1 MSFDMKDKM
10 LKGFREIDR
19 SKITSLNLGQEKTK
33 KKEQKSLPE
42 LTDEQV
48 QKRTNEQVQRRTKK
62 GVNGEEVDLGDAGDQ
77 PIKVLLAE
85 LWTEKVDPK
94 GWMLSEKLDG
104 MRMVWTGEQMFT
116 RNGNVIFFPPF
127 FVKGWPNSYLD
138 GELWL
143 ERDSFQRLV
152 SITKR

>member
-1 MSFDMKDKM
+1 MKM
-10 LKGFREIDR
+10 
-19 SKITSLNLGQEKTK
+19 QEKK
-33 KKEQKSLPE
+33 KKKAEKSLPE
-42 LTDEQV
+42 LTDEM
-48 QKRTNEQVQRRTKK
+48 VQRRTKRTA
-62 GVNGEEVDLGDAGDQ
+62 NGEVVDLGDAGDE

-104 MRMVWTGEQMFT
+104 MRMIWTGEQMFT

-143 ERDSFQRLV
+143 ERDSFQKLV
-152 SITKR
+152 SITKK